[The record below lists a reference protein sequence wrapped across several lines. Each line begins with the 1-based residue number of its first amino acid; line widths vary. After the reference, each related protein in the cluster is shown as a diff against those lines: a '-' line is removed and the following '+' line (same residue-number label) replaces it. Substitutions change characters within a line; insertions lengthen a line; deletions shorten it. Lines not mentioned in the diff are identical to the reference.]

1 MNNIN
6 EKITKRITFTELH
19 DLSIKNKD
27 KYNQNVFTEK
37 LLEDKPKIKDDVL
50 KVKFLM
56 EHNHHNGEEVPTISN
71 KNLGNR
77 EQVSTHDL
85 RPHIHYYKIC
95 LLNNGTILKVL
106 R

>member
-37 LLEDKPKIKDDVL
+37 LLEDKPKIKDEVL
-50 KVKFLM
+50 VVKFLM
-56 EHNHHNGEEVPTISN
+56 EHNHHRGKVVPTHFRTSIHTRFTTPHTLLQDMSIEQWN
-71 KNLGNR
+71 NL
-77 EQVSTHDL
+77 ESIEV
-85 RPHIHYYKIC
+85 K
-95 LLNNGTILKVL
+95 
-106 R
+106 

>member
-56 EHNHHNGEEVPTISN
+56 EHNHHNGEEVPTHFRTSIHTRITTPHTLLQDMSIEQWN
-71 KNLGNR
+71 NL
-77 EQVSTHDL
+77 ESIEV
-85 RPHIHYYKIC
+85 K
-95 LLNNGTILKVL
+95 
-106 R
+106 